1 MNLTESFLEANI
13 SDNEIFEE
21 RKVERIERL
30 ERLYP
35 ELLGRMGRLRSLVH
49 EGLDLTYNQY
59 KTLLTIAGSGH
70 CSLGDLGRELEVAM
84 SSASQMVDRL
94 VVQGLVQ
101 RQQDADNRRQVIIS
115 LTPRG
120 QELIGELRQG
130 ILDRYRTLLTRLDP
144 DEQEALVS
152 AFETIARILA
162 KVT

>member
-1 MNLTESFLEANI
+1 MA
-13 SDNEIFEE
+13 
-21 RKVERIERL
+21 RIERL

-35 ELLGRMGRLRSLVH
+35 ELLGRMGRLRALVH

-59 KTLLTIAGSGH
+59 KTLLTIAGHGS

-94 VVQGLVQ
+94 VAQDLVQ
-101 RQQDADNRRQVIIS
+101 RQQDAGNRRQVIIR

-120 QELIGELRQG
+120 QELIGELRRG
-130 ILDRYRTLLTRLDP
+130 ILERYRKLFKRLDP
-144 DEQEALVS
+144 TEQEELVA
-152 AFETIARILA
+152 AFETIARILD